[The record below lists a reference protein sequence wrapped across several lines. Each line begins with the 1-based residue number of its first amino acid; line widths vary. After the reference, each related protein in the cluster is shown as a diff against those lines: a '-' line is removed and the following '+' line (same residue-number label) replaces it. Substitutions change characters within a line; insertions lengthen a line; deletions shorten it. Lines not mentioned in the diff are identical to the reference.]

1 MSEINEAVMDK
12 ITKVCLCKSISRA
25 TIKKAILDGAH
36 TVKDVNAAVGSG
48 SGPCRGQR
56 CGPKIQALIDTMK
69 EEGKI

>member
-1 MSEINEAVMDK
+1 MTEINDAVMDK

-36 TVKDVNAAVGSG
+36 TVPKVNAAVGSG

-56 CGPKIQALIDTMK
+56 CGPKIQALIDQMK
-69 EEGKI
+69 EAGQI

>member
-1 MSEINEAVMDK
+1 MSEINDAVMDK

-25 TIKKAILDGAH
+25 TIKKAILEGAH
-36 TVKDVNAAVGSG
+36 TVPQVNAKVGSG

-69 EEGKI
+69 ADGQI